1 MATPTTFN
9 KLDVLNSALRLI
21 GSPTVESTD
30 TQTVSYQTAEGALK
44 DAQFAIF
51 GTNVFQYNTRRVF
64 MTGADVNDPNYDPLP
79 VNSGIQSVGAEH
91 EEDSPAPSVLNYK
104 YELPA
109 DFNLILSLTTKDGMY
124 NLPYAFAGHTL
135 TGNSNDSSSV
145 TSYVELASSIPRLF
159 TDHAE
164 VQMTYSFVPNLLAT
178 PADAYASHEVLADA
192 IYRMPDFLYEAVA
205 LYVAQAICIQLT
217 GSEQRALA
225 LYERYQ
231 KSLSRARILEG
242 RASPNQDFINENS
255 SRILDSHNRYGT
267 V

>member
-1 MATPTTFN
+1 
-9 KLDVLNSALRLI
+9 
-21 GSPTVESTD
+21 
-30 TQTVSYQTAEGALK
+30 
-44 DAQFAIF
+44 
-51 GTNVFQYNTRRVF
+51 
-64 MTGADVNDPNYDPLP
+64 
-79 VNSGIQSVGAEH
+79 
-91 EEDSPAPSVLNYK
+91 
-104 YELPA
+104 
-109 DFNLILSLTTKDGMY
+109 
-124 NLPYAFAGHTL
+124 
-135 TGNSNDSSSV
+135 
-145 TSYVELASSIPRLF
+145 
-159 TDHAE
+159 
-164 VQMTYSFVPNLLAT
+164 MTYSFVPNLLAT